1 MNAQERD
8 ELLEKMDALVGEHCN
23 GYVFLADI
31 EADEF
36 CEGAHESVMVGKWT
50 GGVTLCTGLLYRGLK
65 NMPVQNMGTDPDEED
80 TE

>member
-8 ELLEKMDALVGEHCN
+8 ELLEKIDALAGEHCN

-36 CEGAHESVMVGKWT
+36 QEGAHESVMVGKWT

-65 NMPVQNMGTDPDEED
+65 NMPVENPFDGEDEE
-80 TE
+80 